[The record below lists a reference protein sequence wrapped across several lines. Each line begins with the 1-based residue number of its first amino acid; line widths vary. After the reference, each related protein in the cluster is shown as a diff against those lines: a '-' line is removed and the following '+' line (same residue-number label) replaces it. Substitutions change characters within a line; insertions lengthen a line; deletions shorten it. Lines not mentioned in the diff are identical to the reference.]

1 MWQQFLYLCAAH
13 HRAEEFTALSFERSE
28 DIVAEESTH
37 SDSAFL
43 ENELLNNHFSS
54 QWIG

>member
-37 SDSAFL
+37 L
-43 ENELLNNHFSS
+43 
-54 QWIG
+54 Q